1 MYVLV
6 FMCKKERK
14 ECKYIVYS
22 ISSLI
27 YLWGILSG
35 CLKMFSSII
44 GSMGVCVCV
53 CVSKCVCI
61 RQRQTTINCPKER
74 KLKRRLI
81 VGKVALWNNFLLAKS
96 IKEEL
101 VSSNGD
107 KFYLRIFYFVRIS
120 VLLRLGLMR
129 SNEMPQIAQT
139 YAILPE

>member
-1 MYVLV
+1 
-6 FMCKKERK
+6 MCQYLCVKEERK

-44 GSMGVCVCV
+44 RSMGV